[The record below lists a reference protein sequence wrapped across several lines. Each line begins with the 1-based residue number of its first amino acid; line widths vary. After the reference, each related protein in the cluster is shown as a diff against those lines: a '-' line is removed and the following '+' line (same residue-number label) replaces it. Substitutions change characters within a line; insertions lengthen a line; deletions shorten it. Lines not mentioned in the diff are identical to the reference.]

1 MFAEQPESRRRG
13 TTAGNP
19 PPWCAGDGYDPHR
32 GRRVG
37 EAANPGPPCERAVDM
52 PPVRRRPG
60 ADIRNQRARA
70 LHALAQM
77 RLLPDGP
84 PSPAGTISDTL
95 DEDTPYASPDAT
107 PRHQSPVPRIGSLT
121 AGDQAP
127 VQAGEATPGFTP
139 PQSPQRDVT
148 LPWQDTRPP
157 SVQPGQRCSAC
168 WRRPPH
174 QRAEQ
179 AWHERPGIGTRF
191 AELAAALRR
200 APGVSPATLLRLLR
214 AAADCED
221 VEVGAVA
228 ADADGLEP
236 AAAQLS
242 ALPPD
247 APCWSPQRCLYRGGA
262 LVAAAQA
269 LADDVR
275 ATPRRSRRRRHA
287 SHLSGDACPTDID
300 SDVDLREE
308 LRHPTPTLQDVP
320 PFMRPGASR
329 AWKLFLLTPR
339 MLLARTEQ
347 RGSHG
352 RAELLGRAAA
362 FQRGDWIQL
371 LQSARRVSRP
381 AHDTPTLP
389 PDEVAE
395 RKRHQACAKVRQGEL
410 SRARQVLTACDLAP
424 GTEATWA
431 ALTDPARRP
440 PEARTAIDPD
450 ILQHQPSQPVH
461 LTTGA
466 VAAALRSARRG
477 SAPGLSA
484 MCAEHLK
491 FLLQDGEAIELLA
504 EASALLAQARVPADV
519 CKAIAMARRAALR
532 KADGGVRGIATG
544 DMFRRLVS
552 KAPAREWVEK
562 FDH

>member
-1 MFAEQPESRRRG
+1 M
-13 TTAGNP
+13 
-19 PPWCAGDGYDPHR
+19 CPHS
-32 GRRVG
+32 
-37 EAANPGPPCERAVDM
+37 CERQTSA
-52 PPVRRRPG
+52 
-60 ADIRNQRARA
+60 RAR
-70 LHALAQM
+70 
-77 RLLPDGP
+77 
-84 PSPAGTISDTL
+84 
-95 DEDTPYASPDAT
+95 
-107 PRHQSPVPRIGSLT
+107 
-121 AGDQAP
+121 
-127 VQAGEATPGFTP
+127 
-139 PQSPQRDVT
+139 
-148 LPWQDTRPP
+148 
-157 SVQPGQRCSAC
+157 
-168 WRRPPH
+168 
-174 QRAEQ
+174 
-179 AWHERPGIGTRF
+179 
-191 AELAAALRR
+191 
-200 APGVSPATLLRLLR
+200 LR
-214 AAADCED
+214 AAH
-221 VEVGAVA
+221 A
-228 ADADGLEP
+228 AGH
-236 AAAQLS
+236 
-242 ALPPD
+242 
-247 APCWSPQRCLYRGGA
+247 CTG
-262 LVAAAQA
+262 
-269 LADDVR
+269 
-275 ATPRRSRRRRHA
+275 
-287 SHLSGDACPTDID
+287 
-300 SDVDLREE
+300 
-308 LRHPTPTLQDVP
+308 
-320 PFMRPGASR
+320 PGASR

-562 FDH
+562 FDHATRPFQFALQARAGTDALAAHVRAALATRRGAVLVSLDGRSAHDSILGKLRKWHLNCFRSCVCSTGALPRTVGGIQAGDDGMLPSAKAVSKGTPSPPRVSPSDSTMPFRRRRKRSIPATASSPSWTTSTWSRCRPGLRPPSTPRCALSRTSAASPLT